1 MATGSNEEEFVTCG
15 ICISEYNE
23 DMKKPKLLV
32 FSYGVPL
39 LSAGKTS
46 KFKCSC
52 VLLITVVKPLE
63 KNEKRKRVFFWT
75 ESSHVLFVVKIHF
88 LVALQKKK
96 TSK

>member
-1 MATGSNEEEFVTCG
+1 MATGSNEEEFDTCG

-52 VLLITVVKPLE
+52 VLIITVVF
-63 KNEKRKRVFFWT
+63 KRVFFGT
-75 ESSHVLFVVKIHF
+75 ESLHVLIVVKIHF
-88 LVALQKKK
+88 LVALQK
-96 TSK
+96 